1 MSSLLTCD
9 ISTVFFVQLMLLVD
23 QINSLALTG
32 AVFHNDG
39 CVILTMTAVMAL
51 TSKDA
56 PQVGTPGD
64 KNTSGK
70 FFSGVTQLLCIAF
83 GNYFQLLLEKMQK
96 M

>member
-56 PQVGTPGD
+56 PQVGTPG
-64 KNTSGK
+64 
-70 FFSGVTQLLCIAF
+70 VMQLLCIAF